1 MSVRIKVYDKDRI
14 FQRQVGNPTSLV
26 VTPRVHPLIGT
37 AVMSVPLSH
46 PAVPALR
53 ADGAR
58 VVFEDPD
65 DPGITMSGPV
75 HSAQI
80 DSETASLKVAV
91 WDDSWILGGIL
102 GWQVPGTSISS
113 QGSAEYKT
121 YTGRAETIVKNVVRE
136 NGVNRLGV
144 PGLVVAPDQGR
155 GNVVDGGASYRMHPI
170 PDRIYPGI
178 EMAGIGLRVRQVGTN
193 LVFDVYEPRTYPQVL
208 SVDGRTVKAATHT
221 RTRPTASRVVI
232 GGPGEAKERR
242 YRQLVDT
249 ARENRYGFCGE
260 TFRDARDAKDDSEPE
275 NVAATNATMDARG
288 RETLTET
295 AAVNGLSITLAE
307 SSIFSYSTKGVL
319 VGDRVTVNVFGTE
332 VTDTVNEARL
342 ELIAPGYVQAEPIIG
357 EQVDPAVRQA
367 KMLAALKESQR
378 KEERA

>member
-14 FQRQVGNPTSLV
+14 FQRQIGNPTSLV

-58 VVFEDPD
+58 VVFTDPD
-65 DPGITMSGPV
+65 DPGVTMSGPV
-75 HSAQI
+75 DSVEI
-80 DSETASLKVAV
+80 DSDTESLTVTV
-91 WDDSWILGGIL
+91 LDDSWILAGIL
-102 GWQVPGTSISS
+102 GWQVPGASVSS

-136 NGVNRLGV
+136 NGVNRLGI

-208 SVDGRTVKAATHT
+208 SVGGRTVKSVKH
-221 RTRPTASRVVI
+221 RRSRPRASRVVI

-288 RETLTET
+288 RETLTE
-295 AAVNGLSITLAE
+295 AAEVNGLSITLAE
-307 SSIFSYSTKGVL
+307 SSIFTYGSGGVL
-319 VGDRVTVNVFGTE
+319 VGDKVPVDVYGTQI
-332 VTDTVNEARL
+332 TDTVNEARL
-342 ELIAPGYVQAEPIIG
+342 ELIAPGYVRAEPMIG
-357 EQVDPAVRQA
+357 EQIDPAVRQA
-367 KMLAALKESQR
+367 KTLAALKESQR